1 MSFELGHR
9 WFRSATPEDGVPSG
23 LWKKV
28 SEAAEVDNMYQL
40 LAVSSF
46 RKDRFVAAANRF
58 VLNVMGPHFYSETEM
73 DLAKIV
79 EEEVRKSSSC
89 LESLIRFR

>member
-1 MSFELGHR
+1 
-9 WFRSATPEDGVPSG
+9 
-23 LWKKV
+23 
-28 SEAAEVDNMYQL
+28 MYQL

-79 EEEVRKSSSC
+79 EEEVRTMHMHM
-89 LESLIRFR
+89 

>member
-1 MSFELGHR
+1 
-9 WFRSATPEDGVPSG
+9 
-23 LWKKV
+23 
-28 SEAAEVDNMYQL
+28 MYQL

-79 EEEVRKSSSC
+79 EEEVRKSSLGFTAVTGYMFDSDD
-89 LESLIRFR
+89 LAMLDHFMIMTTSFNSR

>member
-1 MSFELGHR
+1 MRKYDFNLDPNSV
-9 WFRSATPEDGVPSG
+9 S
-23 LWKKV
+23 KV

-58 VLNVMGPHFYSETEM
+58 VVNVMGPHFYSETEM

-79 EEEVRKSSSC
+79 EEEVKTQYKS
-89 LESLIRFR
+89 

>member
-1 MSFELGHR
+1 
-9 WFRSATPEDGVPSG
+9 
-23 LWKKV
+23 
-28 SEAAEVDNMYQL
+28 MYQL

-79 EEEVRKSSSC
+79 EEEVKLS
-89 LESLIRFR
+89 

>member
-1 MSFELGHR
+1 LRKYDFNLDPNSV
-9 WFRSATPEDGVPSG
+9 S
-23 LWKKV
+23 KV

-79 EEEVRKSSSC
+79 EEEVKTQYKS
-89 LESLIRFR
+89 

>member
-1 MSFELGHR
+1 
-9 WFRSATPEDGVPSG
+9 
-23 LWKKV
+23 
-28 SEAAEVDNMYQL
+28 MYQL

-79 EEEVRKSSSC
+79 EEEVRTKEELKLSLPC
-89 LESLIRFR
+89 LTTSFIFR